1 MMKYLIF
8 IVILLLQGS
17 CVQGQKDTKENEVD
31 YVVDIFFK
39 QYAYLLSRSLEYDIE
54 NERFKY
60 EVQQFVDTCTEYN
73 HGTDRLVK
81 PFVTNN
87 ERGGPI
93 ILHPYLFNN
102 TQDRVIIMILTKG
115 VGINGKPREKIKYVL
130 GRKED
135 DKWIFRKKKAHVRG
149 FHYEGGHPLLSDTE
163 MSLRTLRT
171 LINWGYM
178 PVKEVKIHDKFFEKD
193 W

>member
-8 IVILLLQGS
+8 GIVLLLQGS
-17 CVQGQKDTKENEVD
+17 CVQGQKNTKENEVD

-39 QYAYLLSRSLEYDIE
+39 QYAYLLRRSIEYDIE

-60 EVQQFVDTCTEYN
+60 EVQEFVDTCTEYRF
-73 HGTDRLVK
+73 GTDRLVK
-81 PFVTNN
+81 PFISHSGRSV
-87 ERGGPI
+87 PI

-102 TQDRVIIMILTKG
+102 AQDRVIIMILTKDNDTEG
-115 VGINGKPREKIKYVL
+115 DPVEEVRYVL

-135 DKWIFRKKKAHVRG
+135 DTWTFRKKKAHVRG
-149 FHYEGGHPLLSDTE
+149 FRYEGGHPLLSDTE
-163 MSLRTLRT
+163 MSLRILRT
-171 LINWGYM
+171 FINWGYM

>member
-1 MMKYLIF
+1 MKYLIF
-8 IVILLLQGS
+8 GVILLLQSS
-17 CVQGQKDTKENEVD
+17 CVQGQKNTKENEVD

-60 EVQQFVDTCTEYN
+60 EVQEFIENHKEDAPGVDTLIN
-73 HGTDRLVK
+73 
-81 PFVTNN
+81 PFFHSN
-87 ERGGPI
+87 ERDGPI

-102 TQDRVIIMILTKG
+102 AQDRVIIMILTKG
-115 VGINGKPREKIKYVL
+115 VGLSGKPVESVHYVL
-130 GRKED
+130 GKKED
-135 DKWIFRKKKAHVRG
+135 DKWTFRMKEAHVRG

-163 MSLRTLRT
+163 MSLRILRT
-171 LINWGYM
+171 FINWGYM